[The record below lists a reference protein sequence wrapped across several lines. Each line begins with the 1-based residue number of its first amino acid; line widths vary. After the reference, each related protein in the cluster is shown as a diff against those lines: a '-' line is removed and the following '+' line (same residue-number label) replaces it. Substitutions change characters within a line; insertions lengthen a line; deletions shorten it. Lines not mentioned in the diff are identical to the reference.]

1 MSGRSLI
8 ITPRRRGCSVDSNDN
23 GIATRYA
30 LGYAGDRLD
39 GTFQLSGAGE
49 HRRGRGSGRSR
60 LYRCEAIVIR
70 RRDFGEADRLVTL
83 LTDDYGKIRAIAKGT
98 RRTKSRLAGHLEPF
112 ARTNLL
118 IARGR
123 NLDII
128 TQAQVRDS
136 MHHLRSSERSI
147 LYASHWAEIA
157 DQLMVEAQENRF
169 AYGALVRALTSLE
182 LERSPEI
189 TSRICEWEFL
199 SAAGFQPELFRCT
212 NCGEMIQPGANG
224 FHIEAGG
231 VVCPRCHG
239 LDPLSR
245 DISNDALR
253 VLRTIARGD
262 GEMLYNREL
271 GAGVMAEVEDVLI
284 AYLRNVIERELH
296 AYAIL
301 KSLDG
306 SGGA

>member
-1 MSGRSLI
+1 MLGRFRPNS
-8 ITPRRRGCSVDSNDN
+8 
-23 GIATRYA
+23 IATRYA
-30 LGYAGDRLD
+30 LKCELARLN
-39 GTFQLSGAGE
+39 GAFQVSGSGE
-49 HRRGRGSGRSR
+49 HRRGKGSERSR
-60 LYRCEAIVIR
+60 LYRCEGIVIR
-70 RRDFGEADRLVTL
+70 RRDFGEADRLLTL
-83 LTDDYGKIRAIAKGT
+83 LTDDYGKIRALAKGT

-128 TQAQVRDS
+128 TQAQVRES
-136 MHHLRSSERSI
+136 MLHLRSSERSI

-182 LERSPEI
+182 LERAPEL

-212 NCGEMIQPGANG
+212 NCGELIQPGANG
-224 FHIEAGG
+224 MHIEAGG
-231 VVCPRCHG
+231 VVCPRCHAM
-239 LDPLSR
+239 DPLSR

-253 VLRTIARGD
+253 IMRAIARGD
-262 GEMLYNREL
+262 GEQLFARDL
-271 GAGVMAEVEDVLI
+271 SSDVLREVEDVLI
-284 AYLRNVIERELH
+284 SYLRSIIERELH

-301 KSLDG
+301 KSLDDAG
-306 SGGA
+306 WSD

>member
-1 MSGRSLI
+1 VSGTNENYRGPDS
-8 ITPRRRGCSVDSNDN
+8 RRV
-23 GIATRYA
+23 
-30 LGYAGDRLD
+30 
-39 GTFQLSGAGE
+39 
-49 HRRGRGSGRSR
+49 R
-60 LYRCEAIVIR
+60 LYRCEGIVIR

-83 LTDDYGKIRAIAKGT
+83 LTDNYGKIRALAKGT
-98 RRTKSRLAGHLEPF
+98 RRTKSRLGGHLEPY

-136 MHHLRSSERSI
+136 MSHLRQSERSI
-147 LYASHWAEIA
+147 LYAGHWAEIA

-182 LERSPEI
+182 LDRAPDI

-199 SAAGFQPELFRCT
+199 SAAGFQPELFVCT
-212 NCGEMIQPGANG
+212 SCGRSIEPGANG

-231 VVCPRCHG
+231 VVCPSCHS
-239 LDPLSR
+239 LNPLSR

-253 VLRTIARGD
+253 VLRAIGRGD
-262 GEMLYNREL
+262 GERLYGREL
-271 GAGVMAEVEDVLI
+271 GSRLKYEVEDILI
-284 AYLRNVIERELH
+284 SYLRSVVERDLQ
-296 AYAIL
+296 AYRIL
-301 KSLDG
+301 KALEEIPTSSDDTHI
-306 SGGA
+306 